1 MLADPR
7 EGRGSNPL
15 PEWDATCPGAKI
27 NTIIMI
33 ITVSLFAA
41 LQNECVTTV
50 FFCCCCFWFFCF
62 VFFLYRLLLEV
73 DPRKMC

>member
-50 FFCCCCFWFFCF
+50 FFVVVVFGFFAL
-62 VFFLYRLLLEV
+62 FFLYRLLLEV

>member
-1 MLADPR
+1 MPADPQG
-7 EGRGSNPL
+7 GRGSNSL

-27 NTIIMI
+27 NTVIII

-41 LQNECVTTV
+41 LQNECVITV
-50 FFCCCCFWFFCF
+50 VFLVAFFF
-62 VFFLYRLLLEV
+62 VYRLLLEV